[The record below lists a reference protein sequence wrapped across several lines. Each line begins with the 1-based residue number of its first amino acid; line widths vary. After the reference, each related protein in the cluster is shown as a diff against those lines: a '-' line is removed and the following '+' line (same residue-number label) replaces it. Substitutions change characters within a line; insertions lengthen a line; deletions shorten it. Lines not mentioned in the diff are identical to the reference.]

1 MIFTQYYLECLSQA
15 SYLIGDE
22 STGRAVVVDPR
33 RDINEYVQDAEAAG
47 LTIELILETHFH
59 ADFLSG
65 HLELANATGAI
76 IGLSD
81 VASPEFDV
89 RPFADGEKYSLGDIE
104 LEILQTPGHTPE
116 SISIVVREQP
126 DKEPWG
132 VLTGDTLFIGD
143 VGRPDL
149 LASIGFERD
158 ELADMLYDSLH
169 NKLMPLPDA
178 TRVYPAHGAGSAC
191 GKNLSTET
199 SSTMGQQRAEN
210 YALLAPDKQTF
221 IAMVTEGQPP
231 VPGYFAYDAILN
243 RKDRELLDEDSSIDA
258 LSLTRAEALVAGGAM
273 LVDGRGPDEFGN
285 GHLAGAVNVG
295 LDGRYAE
302 FAGSVVPGDVDIV
315 LLVDEGREL
324 EARNRLARIGFD
336 RVVGYLESPH
346 QVMIDNP
353 EKVQQASRLT
363 ASELAERLE
372 SIDDLQLIDIRNPG
386 EFALGA
392 IDGAAAMPVGQM
404 PGRLGEID
412 PAKSTVVYCAGG
424 YRSSVAASYLR
435 NHGFEDVSD
444 LLGGYGAW
452 VQTLA

>member
-126 DKEPWG
+126 GREPWG

-221 IAMVTEGQPP
+221 IDMVTEGQPP

-243 RKDRELLDEDSSIDA
+243 RKDRKLLDENSSIDA
-258 LSLTRAEALVAGGAM
+258 LSLARAEALVAGGAM

-285 GHLAGAVNVG
+285 GHLAGSVNVG

-363 ASELAERLE
+363 ASELAERFE

-404 PGRLGEID
+404 PGRLSEID

>member
-1 MIFTQYYLECLSQA
+1 
-15 SYLIGDE
+15 
-22 STGRAVVVDPR
+22 
-33 RDINEYVQDAEAAG
+33 
-47 LTIELILETHFH
+47 
-59 ADFLSG
+59 
-65 HLELANATGAI
+65 
-76 IGLSD
+76 
-81 VASPEFDV
+81 
-89 RPFADGEKYSLGDIE
+89 
-104 LEILQTPGHTPE
+104 
-116 SISIVVREQP
+116 
-126 DKEPWG
+126 
-132 VLTGDTLFIGD
+132 
-143 VGRPDL
+143 
-149 LASIGFERD
+149 

-221 IAMVTEGQPP
+221 IDMVTEGQPP

-243 RKDRELLDEDSSIDA
+243 RKDRKLLDENSSIDA
-258 LSLTRAEALVAGGAM
+258 LSLARAEALVAGGAM

-285 GHLAGAVNVG
+285 GHLAGSVNVG

-363 ASELAERLE
+363 ASELAERFE

-404 PGRLGEID
+404 PGRLSEID

>member
-126 DKEPWG
+126 GREPWG

-221 IAMVTEGQPP
+221 IDMVTEGQPP

-243 RKDRELLDEDSSIDA
+243 RKDRKLLDENSSIDA
-258 LSLTRAEALVAGGAM
+258 LSLARTEALVAGGAM

-285 GHLAGAVNVG
+285 GHLAGSVNVG

-363 ASELAERLE
+363 ASELAERFE

-404 PGRLGEID
+404 PGRLSEID

>member
-126 DKEPWG
+126 GKEPWG

-221 IAMVTEGQPP
+221 IDMVTEGQPP

-243 RKDRELLDEDSSIDA
+243 RKDRKLLDENSSIDA
-258 LSLTRAEALVAGGAM
+258 LSLARAEALVAGGAM

-285 GHLAGAVNVG
+285 GHLAGSVNVG

-363 ASELAERLE
+363 ASELAERFE

-404 PGRLGEID
+404 PGRLSEID